1 MNHSHFGRD
10 PTQSEYVYPE
20 GAVCEVN
27 RTALETHYKMPTKRI
42 PAPVQP
48 EYSIVSIQAK
58 LDKATTVGELVSA
71 LREGCRFSDI
81 NPETYDK
88 IIRASRSSEPLP

>member
-1 MNHSHFGRD
+1 M
-10 PTQSEYVYPE
+10 TEYAYPE
-20 GAVCEVN
+20 GVICEVN
-27 RTALETHYKMPTKRI
+27 RIAFETHHPMPTKRI
-42 PAPVQP
+42 PAPIQP
-48 EYSIVSIQAK
+48 EYSIARVQSK
-58 LDKATTVGELVSA
+58 LDKAKTIGELVSA

>member
-1 MNHSHFGRD
+1 MNTQIGND

-20 GAVCEVN
+20 GTFCEVN
-27 RTALETHYKMPTKRI
+27 RTAIETRMTKKRT
-42 PAPVQP
+42 PAPDQP
-48 EYSIVSIQAK
+48 EHSISKMQSK
-58 LDKATTVGELVSA
+58 LDKAKTVGELVCA

-88 IIRASRSSEPLP
+88 IIRASRSSELLP